1 MKIRI
6 VDRCQKNW
14 SKEFSSKKACR
25 KWLMEG
31 IAGCD
36 GADRDHFVNMLLELE
51 DGEKTLHYN

>member
-1 MKIRI
+1 MKII
-6 VDRCQKNW
+6 IIDRCQKNW

-36 GADRDHFVNMLLELE
+36 GAERDHFVNMLLELE